1 MAEDPGQGE
10 ADFVDQV
17 IESLTAEEK
26 IGQLVM
32 VSFGGPD
39 APTDSDVS
47 RLIVEGKVGAVYLT
61 YFHCN
66 IINDDGGDPSWC
78 PQALEEL
85 DTPAQVASLTN
96 ELQQRAYESFQG
108 EGHDYLL
115 PLLIAI
121 DHEGDGYPMT
131 HLRNRFTAVP
141 SQMAIGATWDE
152 ALAEMVGEVVGSEL
166 AAVGVNMLLGP
177 VVDVMAEPKP
187 SPQDRGIRVFGSLPD
202 WVARMGKA
210 YIRGVRAGSLRQ
222 DAPRVLTVAK
232 HFPGHGAS
240 DRSPDLQIGKQ
251 GASLETLYEIHLRPF
266 AELAEA
272 DASEEVPDGIM
283 VSHLAYPNIAGC
295 EASAGEIDPD
305 PISLNPS
312 CMDAFVTFLDQKS
325 ESGHDF
331 SSWRDSHVTIAD
343 SLGVH
348 ALRNQYG
355 YVGDEQLCW
364 VAQQALMAGNDILP
378 LVEWLDADDMA
389 RGGLVEWERPHIQ
402 NTLDCLRREYEANPD
417 SPFGKRV
424 DEALRRV
431 IRLKVDLYPELLESD
446 PEAALEATIKVD
458 PQAAADAISDGHQ
471 DDMSKVA
478 RQALTLIYAKG
489 GQWKG
494 IPRLWEQHILFVEC
508 WDGNY
513 CAQAPEL
520 PEGILELTLGQ
531 RAARKP
537 PSENLRTRTLTE
549 LQTGAEEV
557 RQDVQWADWIVFGVS
572 ASAISW
578 DLGLP
583 WRELARAVAGLYPG
597 LEDVQRKSKVIIAYG
612 RPYLA
617 DETTVM
623 ATDAFLAT
631 YGKTTPAV
639 EASIE
644 GLLGT
649 SPLEGRLPVA
659 FPEAGHSRPDEPTDV
674 TATPT
679 AEPTATVA
687 PTPTG
692 TVASPFAQTE
702 PTSGGGFPWLVVGP
716 SVGGVL
722 AAGGVAALVLYQR
735 GRKGRRP
742 AAKPAAEPELAVNLT
757 THRVFVKG
765 KEIVPALSR
774 EQYELL
780 AHLYENAG
788 KLCTREEIIR
798 RVWPDAELAGVS
810 EEALDSL
817 VHRLRE
823 RLRDAGATS
832 RLIAT
837 VRGHGLR
844 LDL

>member
-1 MAEDPGQGE
+1 MAEDSDRGE
-10 ADFVDQV
+10 DEFIDQ
-17 IESLTAEEK
+17 IFESLTTEEK

-39 APTDSDVS
+39 APPDSDIG
-47 RLIVEGKVGAVYLT
+47 RLVVDSKVGAVYLN

-66 IINDDGGDPSWC
+66 VLNGDGGDPSWC
-78 PQALEEL
+78 QEEPDDP
-85 DTPAQVASLTN
+85 DTPAQVARLAN
-96 ELQQRAYESFQG
+96 DLQQQSYESFQA
-108 EGHDYLL
+108 EGRGYFL
-115 PLLIAI
+115 PLLVAV

-152 ALAEMVGEVVGSEL
+152 GLAEMVGEVVGREL

-177 VVDVMAEPKP
+177 VVDVMSEPKP
-187 SPQDRGIRVFGSLPD
+187 APQDRGVRVFGSLSD
-202 WVARMGKA
+202 WVASMGKA
-210 YIRGVRAGSLRQ
+210 YIRGVRTGALRGNV
-222 DAPRVLTVAK
+222 PRVLTVAK

-240 DRSPDLQIGKQ
+240 DRSPDLQIGRQ
-251 GASLETLYEIHLRPF
+251 GASLETLYEAHLRPF

-295 EASAGEIDPD
+295 EASPGEVEPD

-312 CMDAFVTFLDQKS
+312 CMQAFVRFLDQKS

-331 SSWRDSHVTIAD
+331 SSWQDSHVTIAD

-355 YVGDEQLCW
+355 YNTDEQLCW

-378 LVEWLDADDMA
+378 LVEWLDAEDMA
-389 RGGLVEWERPHIQ
+389 RGGRVEWERPHIEH
-402 NTLDCLRREYEANPD
+402 TLDCLRQEYEANPD
-417 SPFGKRV
+417 SPFGRRV
-424 DEALRRV
+424 DEAVRRV
-431 IRLKVDLYPELLESD
+431 IRLKIQLYPELLQGD
-446 PEAALEATIKVD
+446 PQAALEDTVKVD
-458 PQAAADAISDGHQ
+458 PQATADVVQDGRE
-471 DDMSKVA
+471 DDMKKLA
-478 RQALTLIYAKG
+478 RQALTLVSAKG
-489 GQWKG
+489 ADWTG

-508 WDGNY
+508 WDDNY
-513 CAQAPEL
+513 CQQSPEL
-520 PEGILELTLGQ
+520 PKGILERTLDQ

-549 LQTGAEEV
+549 LQTGSEEV
-557 RQDVQWADWIVFGVS
+557 KQDVQWADWIVFGVS
-572 ASAISW
+572 ASAASW
-578 DLGLP
+578 DLRLP
-583 WRELARAVAGLYPG
+583 WRELARVVAGLYPG
-597 LEDVQRKSKVIIAYG
+597 LEDMQRKSKVIIAYG

-631 YGKTTPAV
+631 YGKARPAV

-649 SPLEGRLPVA
+649 SRLEGRLPVA
-659 FPEAGHSRPDEPTDV
+659 FRAAGYPEVESPLTPTAV
-674 TATPT
+674 PTPSPTATLTPAPTATPI
-679 AEPTATVA
+679 P
-687 PTPTG
+687 PG
-692 TVASPFAQTE
+692 AQ
-702 PTSGGGFPWLVVGP
+702 PAADDGGFPWLVVGP
-716 SVGGVL
+716 SLAGVL
-722 AAGGVAALVLYQR
+722 AAGGAVGFVLYQR
-735 GRKGRRP
+735 ERRRRRL
-742 AAKPAAEPELAVNLT
+742 AAKPVPEAELVVDLT

-765 KEIVPALSR
+765 NELLPALSR
-774 EQYELL
+774 EQYDLL

-788 KLCTREEIIR
+788 KLCTREEMVR

-817 VHRLRE
+817 VHRLRD
-823 RLRDAGATS
+823 RLREAGATR
-832 RLIAT
+832 RLIVT
-837 VRGHGLR
+837 IRGHGLR